1 MYLKKYFLGFCFG
14 MGYVISI
21 CVVKKLYDVLIN
33 VLFFLLEDV
42 YIGFC
47 FCVLWMFVIIIKGF
61 NVEKV
66 FFGCIYYSNDLIILY

>member
-1 MYLKKYFLGFCFG
+1 

-21 CVVKKLYDVLIN
+21 CVVKELFDVLKN

-47 FCVLWMFVIIIKGF
+47 FWVLWMFVIIIKGF

-66 FFGCIYYSNDLIILY
+66 FFGCIYYSNDLIIFY

>member
-1 MYLKKYFLGFCFG
+1 

-21 CVVKKLYDVLIN
+21 CVVKELFDVLKN

-47 FCVLWMFVIIIKGF
+47 FWVLWMFVIIIKGF
-61 NVEKV
+61 NFEKV